1 MLPKFLNS
9 EKTLFAIFV
18 IGFFLLINTTSAINF
33 IATEESCEQPE
44 IEKECNKIG
53 EEKCKEV
60 MQLCVDYYDTKAK
73 YFDSESKKYGGEV
86 KSLNGQIGNIES
98 RIKSLNNQMY
108 KNNLM
113 ITDLSSQVES
123 TKKSI
128 VETSDQIEDVKD
140 RMENIIK
147 SVYILDQRS
156 IVELFLSG
164 ESLMDAFDKYIALKK
179 FSLKNEAL
187 VIDALKLKTNLQS
200 QKINLGGQ
208 KEKLQ
213 GQVSEQ
219 AVKRSQ
225 ESSLKTQKAVILE
238 ETKGKEHLF
247 NNYKLG
253 AEAEAQKIREQ
264 IFKLAGISGTSEAP
278 SFGEAIEL
286 AKMVG
291 GKIGVRPAFIL
302 GILAQE
308 TRIGKVLGGCYVTDP
323 SGSGNMNPNQ
333 VQAFIT
339 ICTEAGL
346 NYKEMPI
353 SCPAPHVGCKYGG
366 AMGPAQFIPTT
377 WMLFRNQVATYVGHK
392 ANPWNVTD
400 AFYANALFLKD
411 AGATASGYGEANAAA
426 RYFGTGAYGYPA
438 GVKSRADCIQSFID
452 TGAMSIA
459 CQNMIF

>member
-9 EKTLFAIFV
+9 KKTLFAIFAL
-18 IGFFLLINTTSAINF
+18 GFFLLINTISAIDF
-33 IATEESCEQPE
+33 IATEDSCTEVS
-44 IEKECNKIG
+44 IENECNRVGK
-53 EEKCKEV
+53 EKCQDV
-60 MQLCVDYYDTKAK
+60 MTRCMEYFETKAQYFNSEAQK
-73 YFDSESKKYGGEV
+73 YKGEA
-86 KSLNGQIGNIES
+86 KTLNNEISNIES
-98 RIKSLNNQMY
+98 RIKSLNNQIY

-113 ITDLSSQVES
+113 INDLSSQVES
-123 TKKSI
+123 TKGSI
-128 VETSDQIEDVKD
+128 QETSEQIEEIKG
-140 RMENIIK
+140 RMEDIIQ
-147 SVYILDQRS
+147 SIYVLDQRS

-179 FSLKNEAL
+179 FSLKNEEL
-187 VIDALKLKTNLQS
+187 VKNAQRLKNDLEDHK
-200 QKINLGGQ
+200 KNLGGQ
-208 KEKLQ
+208 KEQLEGK
-213 GQVSEQ
+213 VSEQ
-219 AVKRSQ
+219 EVKKSQ
-225 ESSLKTQKAVILE
+225 EASLKNQKAVILE

-247 NNYKLG
+247 NNYKLS

-264 IFKLAGISGTSEAP
+264 IFKLAGIGGVSEAP
-278 SFGEAIEL
+278 TFGEAIEL
-286 AKMVG
+286 AKLVG

-323 SGSGNMNPNQ
+323 SGSGVMNPNQ
-333 VQAFIT
+333 VDAFIQ

-346 NYKEMPI
+346 NYKEMPV

-377 WMLFRNQVATYVGHK
+377 WMMFRDQVASYVGHK

-426 RYFGTGAYGYPA
+426 RYFGTGVYGYPQ
-438 GVKSRADCIQSFID
+438 GVKQRADCIQSFID
-452 TGAMSIA
+452 TGAMSA
-459 CQNMIF
+459 TCQNMIF